1 MNLSTDDFTLFGL
14 PQRYALQRADV
25 DLRWKALQG
34 EVHPDRFAAQGVAAR
49 RVAMQWAVRVN
60 EAYRRLKDPLRRA
73 AYLCEL
79 RGAPIDAESNTAMPG
94 DFLLQQMHWRESLD
108 EAAAAP
114 AIEALAREVATE
126 HEARLRRV
134 GQLLDECGDAAGA
147 AREVRALMFIERF
160 AEDIERRM
168 ETLGQ

>member
-14 PQRYALQRADV
+14 PQRFALQRADV
-25 DLRWKALQG
+25 DARWKALQG

-79 RGAPIDAESNTAMPG
+79 RGTPIDAESNTAMPG
-94 DFLLQQMHWRESLD
+94 DFLAQQMHWRESLD
-108 EAAAAP
+108 EAAGTP
-114 AIEALAREVATE
+114 AIEAPTE

-134 GQLLDECGDAAGA
+134 GLLLDERGDAAGA

-160 AEDIERRM
+160 AEDIEQRM